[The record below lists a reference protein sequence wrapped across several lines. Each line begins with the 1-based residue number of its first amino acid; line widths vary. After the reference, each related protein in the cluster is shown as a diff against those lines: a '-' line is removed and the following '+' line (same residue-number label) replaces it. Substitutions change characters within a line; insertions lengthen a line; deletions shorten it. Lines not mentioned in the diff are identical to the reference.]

1 MSYAEL
7 FKRNEIIRQFVK
19 LQPGEILMSF
29 TMSFFKPWNYWILCK
44 GALCEKTQS
53 VLSLTRLKKNVIFI
67 MAITTVICDSE
78 VFGKKSVDDI
88 CCVKW
93 LGIWREF
100 CRTIDSSHSEIE
112 FPLNR
117 NISSCIYWLRVDLWK
132 KPTKYSLCE
141 LTTFDHQKLPV
152 LQW

>member
-1 MSYAEL
+1 MAICQITARGNINVFHNVFFQTL
-7 FKRNEIIRQFVK
+7 K
-19 LQPGEILMSF
+19 LLDTLQRRVERKSPVR
-29 TMSFFKPWNYWILCK
+29 FKPH
-44 GALCEKTQS
+44 A
-53 VLSLTRLKKNVIFI
+53 LKKNVIFI

-117 NISSCIYWLRVDLWK
+117 NISSCIYWLRVELWK